1 MDMMTAVKVSEKI
14 RTKALGCEEYMT
26 YVVDRIDRLNPTLN
40 AIVAMLDGDDLIA
53 LARKADTDL
62 ARGDYQG
69 WLHGMPHAVKDLSN
83 VAGFVTSFGSPIF
96 ADTVAQADDVFV
108 SRIRSEGA
116 IFIGKTNVPEF
127 GLGSQSYNP
136 VYGATGNAFDASLT
150 AGGSSGGAAVA
161 LATGMLPVADGSD
174 MMGSLRN
181 PAAYN
186 NVVGFRPSLG
196 RVPKDKQ
203 ELFFDQLPIEGPMGR
218 TVEDVICLFET
229 MAGADAGSPLS
240 QQPAPA
246 SLSQYKKADLSDVR
260 IGWLGSYDGHLA
272 FDPGVI
278 SLCEKALEQTAAA
291 GGRVEAIRIP
301 FDYDSLWKTWL
312 TLRHWFVAN
321 SRRGLYANEN
331 HRRQLKSELIW
342 EIEQG
347 ANVTAADVY
356 DAGVNRSNWFRVLK
370 EAFVKYD
377 ILALPSAQAFPFSL
391 DQHWPT
397 SVGGRTMDT
406 YHRWM
411 EVTIGATLSGCP
423 VISLPAGF
431 DDSTASDGGKDGNAK
446 RAMGI
451 QFIAPI
457 GKDRELLEF
466 ALAYQDSNNWFDAYP
481 ADDIF

>member
-1 MDMMTAVKVSEKI
+1 
-14 RTKALGCEEYMT
+14 
-26 YVVDRIDRLNPTLN
+26 
-40 AIVAMLDGDDLIA
+40 
-53 LARKADTDL
+53 
-62 ARGDYQG
+62 
-69 WLHGMPHAVKDLSN
+69 MPYAVKDLAN
-83 VAGFVTSFGSPIF
+83 VAGFITSFGSPIF
-96 ADTVAQADDVFV
+96 ANNVAQTDDVFV
-108 SRIRSEGA
+108 SRIRAEGA
-116 IFIGKTNVPEF
+116 IVIGKTNVPEF

-136 VYGATGNAFDASLT
+136 VYGATCNAFNGSLT

-203 ELFFDQLPIEGPMGR
+203 ALFFDQLPIEGPMGR

-260 IGWLGSYDGHLA
+260 IGWLGSYDGYLPVESGLLA
-272 FDPGVI
+272 
-278 SLCEKALEQTAAA
+278 LCEKALAQTAAA
-291 GGRVEAIRIP
+291 GGRVEAIRIA
-301 FDYDSLWKTWL
+301 FDMDSLWQTWL

-321 SRRGLYANEN
+321 SRRALYANDA
-331 HRRQLKSELIW
+331 HRRQLKPELIW

-347 ANVTAADVY
+347 AYVTAADVY
-356 DAGVNRSNWFRVLK
+356 DAGVNRSNWFRALNA
-370 EAFVKYD
+370 AFAKYD
-377 ILALPSAQAFPFSL
+377 ILALPSAQVFPF
-391 DQHWPT
+391 DIQQHWPT
-397 SVGGRTMDT
+397 SVAGRTMDT

-431 DDSTASDGGKDGNAK
+431 DAGENGDAN

-481 ADDIF
+481 DDDIF

>member
-1 MDMMTAVKVSEKI
+1 
-14 RTKALGCEEYMT
+14 
-26 YVVDRIDRLNPTLN
+26 
-40 AIVAMLDGDDLIA
+40 A
-53 LARKADTDL
+53 LARTADAEL
-62 ARGDYQG
+62 AKGHYQG
-69 WLHGMPHAVKDLSN
+69 WLHGMPYAVKDLAN
-83 VAGFVTSFGSPIF
+83 VAGFITSFGSPIF
-96 ADTVAQADDVFV
+96 ANNVAQTDDVFV
-108 SRIRSEGA
+108 SRIRAEGA
-116 IFIGKTNVPEF
+116 IVIGKTNVPEF

-136 VYGATGNAFDASLT
+136 VYGATCNAFNGSLT

-203 ELFFDQLPIEGPMGR
+203 ALFFDQLPIEGPMGR

-260 IGWLGSYDGHLA
+260 IGWLGSYDGYLPVESGLLA
-272 FDPGVI
+272 
-278 SLCEKALEQTAAA
+278 LCEKALAQTAAA
-291 GGRVEAIRIP
+291 GGRVEAIRIA
-301 FDYDSLWKTWL
+301 FDMDSLWQTWL

-321 SRRGLYANEN
+321 SRRALYANDA
-331 HRRQLKSELIW
+331 HRRQLKPELIW

-347 ANVTAADVY
+347 AYVTAADVY
-356 DAGVNRSNWFRVLK
+356 DAGVNRSNWFRALNA
-370 EAFVKYD
+370 AFAKYD
-377 ILALPSAQAFPFSL
+377 ILALPSAQVFPF
-391 DQHWPT
+391 DIQQHWPT
-397 SVGGRTMDT
+397 SVAGRTMDT

-431 DDSTASDGGKDGNAK
+431 DAGENGDAN

-481 ADDIF
+481 DDDIF

>member
-14 RTKALGCEEYMT
+14 REKSLGCEEYMRYT
-26 YVVDRIDRLNPTLN
+26 LDRIDRLNPELN
-40 AIVAMLDGDDLIA
+40 AIVAMLDGDDLTA
-53 LARKADTDL
+53 LAKNADAEL
-62 ARGDYQG
+62 AKGRYQG

-83 VAGFVTSFGSPIF
+83 VAGFITSFGSPIF
-96 ADTVAQADDVFV
+96 AGNAAQTDDVFV
-108 SRIRSEGA
+108 SRIRSQGA
-116 IFIGKTNVPEF
+116 IVIGKTNVPEF

-136 VYGATGNAFDASLT
+136 VYGATCNAFNGSLT

-203 ELFFDQLPIEGPMGR
+203 ELFFDQLSIEGPMGR

-240 QQPAPA
+240 QQPAPV

-260 IGWLGSYDGHLA
+260 IGWLGSYDGYLPFESGLLA
-272 FDPGVI
+272 
-278 SLCEKALEQTAAA
+278 LCEQALEQTAAA

-301 FDYDSLWKTWL
+301 FDMDSLWQTWL

-321 SRRGLYANEN
+321 SRRALYANDD
-331 HRRQLKSELIW
+331 HRRQLKPELIW

-347 ANVTAADVY
+347 AHVTAADVY
-356 DAGVNRSNWFRVLK
+356 DAGINRSNWFRALND
-370 EAFVKYD
+370 AFAKYD
-377 ILALPSAQAFPFSL
+377 ILALPSAQAFPFAIQ
-391 DQHWPT
+391 QHWPT
-397 SVGGRTMDT
+397 SLAGRTMDT

-431 DDSTASDGGKDGNAK
+431 EGGDGN
-446 RAMGI
+446 RAMGM

-466 ALAYQDSNNWFDAYP
+466 ALAYQESNNWFDAYP
-481 ADDIF
+481 DDDIF

>member
-1 MDMMTAVKVSEKI
+1 MDMMTAVKVSKKI
-14 RTKALGCEEYMT
+14 RTKTLGCEEYMK
-26 YVVDRIDRLNPTLN
+26 YVVGRIDRLNPEFN

-53 LARKADTDL
+53 LARTADAEL
-62 ARGDYQG
+62 AKGHYQG
-69 WLHGMPHAVKDLSN
+69 WLHGMPYAVKDLAN
-83 VAGFVTSFGSPIF
+83 VAGFITSFGSPIF
-96 ADTVAQADDVFV
+96 ANNVAQTDDVFV
-108 SRIRSEGA
+108 SRIRAEGA
-116 IFIGKTNVPEF
+116 IVIGKTNVPEF

-136 VYGATGNAFDASLT
+136 VYGATCNAFNGSLT

-203 ELFFDQLPIEGPMGR
+203 ALFFDQLPIEGPMGR

-260 IGWLGSYDGHLA
+260 IGWLGSYDGYLPVESGLLA
-272 FDPGVI
+272 
-278 SLCEKALEQTAAA
+278 LCEKALAQTAAA
-291 GGRVEAIRIP
+291 GGRVEAIRIA
-301 FDYDSLWKTWL
+301 FDMDSLWQTWL

-321 SRRGLYANEN
+321 SRRALYANDA
-331 HRRQLKSELIW
+331 HRRQLKPELIW

-347 ANVTAADVY
+347 AYVTAADVY
-356 DAGVNRSNWFRVLK
+356 DAGVNRSNWFRALNA
-370 EAFVKYD
+370 AFAKYD
-377 ILALPSAQAFPFSL
+377 ILALPSAQVFPF
-391 DQHWPT
+391 DIQQHWPT
-397 SVGGRTMDT
+397 SVAGRTMDT

-431 DDSTASDGGKDGNAK
+431 DAGENGDAN

-481 ADDIF
+481 DDDIF